1 MAEDYSDLAVAAA
14 PVKED
19 YSDLAQ
25 PAETSVSPV
34 PEETHTAYIP
44 QKDATIQYP
53 ASLSH
58 DQVNDA
64 AQTGVLERPRNL
76 SFNPSAA
83 DITDTAKNILTG
95 NIAALAAKVGEQ
107 VGENEPELP
116 TETGKAAIR
125 MAESIPKGV
134 SGLLDMM
141 GQNLEDQAK
150 IVDPEYQ
157 KNLAYTIGKGMEQ
170 IGKTAFDFYKDRGEN
185 GFEKPNPEI
194 FRGSFMSNPSVTR
207 LAAGIVENVPLV
219 AATAALSVGTGG
231 GAALVLFGGMAG
243 GESYEAAKDNGEDT
257 QKASLVA
264 TASGIGNMV
273 LMSLPIEGYLAKIA
287 KGALPETLLKG
298 ASFASL
304 GALMTPFNNIT
315 AKLGGDDSR
324 KLFDGMTESL
334 ITMAASGF
342 ILGGMTPGRG
352 GEIDQMVRDAEKKGV
367 SPHDIDRAR
376 EVIAKQIQENPD
388 AVSKAMMDHSE
399 KSAFVGGEK
408 SVALTPEEIDS
419 KRGEIVKTIADA
431 IKNQKEGIGDGIPE
445 QFKDHHDLIDQALA
459 ENKRADKN
467 TKRSE
472 AIIESISEQYLS
484 TGKPDIVNAG
494 ADIVNEAKQRTI
506 DKINDMEDE
515 DGKIRNRYQ
524 DLRYRLTKELKDYTD
539 NVKNSAETTNQAIQD
554 RATKEQELKTEYA
567 KKQSEYVALYG
578 EPKPDEITSV
588 DKSAKSQAQSE
599 FVREVSQGRERQ
611 GTDSARKTVIDKTS
625 FTKDA
630 KGFSD
635 MTAETDRISAG
646 LKDSLEK
653 GSKVTLFTDGKKI
666 DITSIDRGM
675 MKDAKGQRWG
685 MFDVAAG
692 TGKIEVDG
700 KSGAR
705 TVKLKTGE
713 PRNGVSPNP
722 IEGGETEGRSRGF
735 EKFKAGLEKS
745 VRERIEQ
752 HAELN
757 GSFGRMDAAQDA
769 AKGIKFVEENPERA
783 RRVALGLE
791 APPAGVSDVAV
802 SGAYA
807 EKMKREGNTLEQGR
821 AELSL
826 SLRGTRQGQELAARA
841 WRVGDNS
848 PEQFIQRVIK
858 ARQEMA
864 GKKLFNWTDAESRKD
879 TNSGRVSKKMS
890 EDAGKLSDTLKSKQ
904 MDVEA
909 AQKLLDE
916 IKC

>member
-1 MAEDYSDLAVAAA
+1 MAEDYSDLAVAAE
-14 PVKED
+14 PVKQD
-19 YSDLAQ
+19 YSDLSE
-25 PAETSVSPV
+25 PAEKSVSPA

-44 QKDATIQYP
+44 EKDATIQYP

-76 SFNPSAA
+76 VFNPNAAEITKAAA
-83 DITDTAKNILTG
+83 DILTG
-95 NIAALAAKVGEQ
+95 NVAGFAAKFGEQ
-107 VGENEPELP
+107 AGQNEPEFAA
-116 TETGKAAIR
+116 ESAKAGVR

-150 IVDPEYQ
+150 LVDPEYQ

-185 GFEKPNPEI
+185 GWEAPDPEV

-207 LAAGIVENVPLV
+207 LVSGIIENVPLV
-219 AATAALSVGTGG
+219 AATAAASVTTGG
-231 GAALVLFGGMAG
+231 TAPLVLFGGMAA
-243 GESYEAAKDNGEDT
+243 GESYEAAKGQGSDT
-257 QKASLVA
+257 QKASLTA
-264 TASGIGNMV
+264 AASGIGNVV
-273 LMSLPIEGYLAKIA
+273 LMSLPIEGYLAKIT
-287 KGALPETLLKG
+287 KGALPETMLKT

-315 AKLGGDDSR
+315 AKMGGEKSR

-342 ILGGMTPGRG
+342 ILGGMTAGRG
-352 GEIDQMVRDAEKKGV
+352 GEIDAMIRDAHKSGV
-367 SPHDIDRAR
+367 SPHDIDAAR
-376 EVIAKQIQENPD
+376 EVIAKQIQENPEAVTD
-388 AVSKAMMDHSE
+388 AMLKHRDATTAPVE
-399 KSAFVGGEK
+399 EP
-408 SVALTPEEIDS
+408 ALKPAEIEA
-419 KRGEIVKTIADA
+419 KRGEIVKTIAESL
-431 IKNQKEGIGDGIPE
+431 KKGEGVPE
-445 QFKDHHDLIDQALA
+445 AFADHADLIDQALA
-459 ENKRADKN
+459 ENKRTEKN
-467 TKRSE
+467 TKRAETLTE
-472 AIIESISEQYLS
+472 AISEQYLD
-484 TGKPDIVNAG
+484 GKKPNVGNVD
-494 ADIVNEAKQRTI
+494 ADIMNEAKQRTI
-506 DKINDMEDE
+506 DKIDAMEE
-515 DGKIRNRYQ
+515 ADGKIRNRYQ
-524 DLRYRLTKELKDYTD
+524 DLRYRLTKELKEYSD
-539 NVKNSAETTNQAIQD
+539 NVKNSTEATNQAIVD
-554 RATKEQELKTEYA
+554 RAQKEKDLKNEYQ
-567 KKQSEYVALYG
+567 KKEAEYRAVYG
-578 EPKPDEITSV
+578 EPTAEEIASV
-588 DKSAKSQAQSE
+588 DRVAKSQAQTE
-599 FVREVSQGRERQ
+599 FAREVSQGRERK
-611 GTDSARKTVIDKTS
+611 GADSARI
-625 FTKDA
+625 
-630 KGFSD
+630 
-635 MTAETDRISAG
+635 
-646 LKDSLEK
+646 
-653 GSKVTLFTDGKKI
+653 
-666 DITSIDRGM
+666 
-675 MKDAKGQRWG
+675 
-685 MFDVAAG
+685 
-692 TGKIEVDG
+692 
-700 KSGAR
+700 
-705 TVKLKTGE
+705 VKLKTGE
-713 PRNGVSPNP
+713 PRQGVAPGP

-745 VRERIEQ
+745 VRERIEK
-752 HAELN
+752 HSELS

-864 GKKLFNWTDAESRKD
+864 GKKLFNWSDAESRKD
-879 TNSGRVSKKMS
+879 TNSGRVSKKMA
-890 EDAGKLSDTLKSKQ
+890 EDAGKLSETLKSRQ
-904 MDVEA
+904 MDIEA